1 MKKFLLLAGVLASLG
16 VSLANASVEVRI
28 INAAGGGDSGWIVCG
43 GTSCSTGTITV
54 GNYSIALNTAVQLN
68 NGLNPVLDMSYL
80 ASTTVANAGTIMFE
94 AMANGYTIP
103 LSSITGTTVA
113 GNGNS
118 ALGDTVNLTTY
129 GGNNNTICAGG
140 VNACTP
146 SSNGSSVLTN
156 LTGLS
161 EPLNVTASGGGA
173 TVSPFSLGI
182 VLSLVN
188 PVRGG
193 TASGDIALNAV
204 PEPASVTLLGGVMLV
219 AVSAIRRKMRR
230 A

>member
-28 INAAGGGDSGWIVCG
+28 INAAGGGDTGWIVCG
-43 GTSCSTGTITV
+43 GTSCSTGAITV
-54 GNYSIALNTAVQLN
+54 GNYTIASNIAIQLN
-68 NGLNPVLDMSYL
+68 NGNNPLLDMSYV
-80 ASTTVANAGTIMFE
+80 ASTSVANAGTIVFE
-94 AMANGYTIP
+94 AMANGYTVNAP
-103 LSSITGTTVA
+103 STQLV

-118 ALGDTVNLTTY
+118 SLGDTVNLTSY
-129 GGNNNTICAGG
+129 GGNNNTICPAGP
-140 VNACTP
+140 NACTP
-146 SSNGSSVLTN
+146 SSNGSNVLNN

-161 EPLNVTASGGGA
+161 ENLSVVASGGGA
-173 TVSPFSLGI
+173 TVNPYSLGL